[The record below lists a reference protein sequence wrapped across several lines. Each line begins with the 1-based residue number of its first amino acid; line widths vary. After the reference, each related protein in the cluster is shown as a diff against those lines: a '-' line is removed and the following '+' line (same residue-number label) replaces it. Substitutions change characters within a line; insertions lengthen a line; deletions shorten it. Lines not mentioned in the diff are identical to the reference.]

1 MPRMLSLSLIAL
13 CTGAPEPRAARFA
26 SWLGEAMLAYSI
38 DNPLRQ
44 AAFLAQIG
52 HESSSLLYTTE
63 LWGPT
68 SAQRGYEG
76 RADLGN
82 TQPGDGLKFRG
93 HGLIQVTGRANHAAM
108 RDRLRMRFGPRVP
121 DFEGWPEGLCEPEWA
136 AYSAADFWGLKK
148 LNPLADAG
156 AFFQITR
163 RINGGTNGIED
174 RLQRYERAKKA
185 LGVA

>member
-1 MPRMLSLSLIAL
+1 MPCMLSLTLIAA
-13 CTGAPEPRAARFA
+13 CTDAPIPRAARFA
-26 SWLGEAMLAYSI
+26 DWLCEAMQAYSI
-38 DNPLRQ
+38 DTPLRQ
-44 AAFLAQIG
+44 AAFLAQVG
-52 HESSSLLYTTE
+52 HESNSLLYTTE

-108 RDRLRMRFGPRVP
+108 RDRLRMRFGARVP
-121 DFEGWPEGLCEPEWA
+121 DFEARPEQLCVPEWA
-136 AYSAADFWGLKK
+136 AYSAADFWDMKK
-148 LNPLADAG
+148 LNPLADAE

-163 RINGGTNGIED
+163 RIDGGTNGIED